1 MPLNQSV
8 DTSDTEL
15 SRQMTK
21 TSNELKEELKR
32 HGITSCA
39 PPRFRL
45 EAARRNTAAPDCVT
59 PGRRRW
65 TATLPS

>member
-39 PPRFRL
+39 PAYSRL
-45 EAARRNTAAPDCVT
+45 KATRRETAAPDRVT

-65 TATLPS
+65 TVTLPS

>member
-45 EAARRNTAAPDCVT
+45 EAATRRETEALTA
-59 PGRRRW
+59 
-65 TATLPS
+65 